1 LSKIKFNLEIF
12 LSYSILNPE
21 TNNYLKRE
29 LMETQ
34 DFIKFIENLSVVKD
48 VEKKSELIKSELNKL
63 NKLIRENDDSS
74 YSSRMEKLERKNEY
88 NEILSYKNVLS
99 FRLSI
104 LQANNDLK

>member
-1 LSKIKFNLEIF
+1 
-12 LSYSILNPE
+12 
-21 TNNYLKRE
+21 
-29 LMETQ
+29 METK
-34 DFIKFIENLSVVKD
+34 DFIQFIENLSIVKD